1 MKLRLSTFL
10 LAFMLT
16 GSVFAQQNDPDV
28 TSPVIQKQKTELE
41 ATLVS
46 VNQKLALS
54 EKTYRDAQTK
64 KIKYDT
70 LGLGA
75 WRAEMAKL
83 KEEKNELTIAFIKQ
97 HPDYFTSL
105 LALKDVIGAL
115 PKDVQLLEKT
125 FAKLDK
131 NIQQT
136 ATGVKTKT
144 ILDKFDAVSIG
155 RIAPGFSAP
164 DTAGK
169 MINLSDFRGKYVLL
183 DFWASWCGPCR
194 EENPIVVKAYNTY
207 KDRNFE
213 ILSVSLDQPGKQEAW
228 LKAIH
233 DDQLN
238 WKHVSDLKFWKNEV
252 AQLYSVMSIP
262 QNFLIDPS
270 GKIIAANLRGIEL
283 AKKLAS
289 LLPQSNQGK

>member
-1 MKLRLSTFL
+1 MKLKLSIFL

-16 GSVFAQQNDPDV
+16 GSVFAQQSDPDV
-28 TSPVIQKQKTELE
+28 TSPALQKQKAELE
-41 ATLVS
+41 TTLTS
-46 VNQKLALS
+46 VNQKLVLS

-70 LGLGA
+70 IGLGA
-75 WRAEMAKL
+75 WRAEMAKF
-83 KEEKNELTIAFIKQ
+83 KEEKNALTIAFIKQ

-115 PKDVQLLEKT
+115 PKDVQSLEKT

-131 NIQQT
+131 NLQQT
-136 ATGVKTKT
+136 ATGIKTKA

-155 RIAPGFSAP
+155 RMAPGFSAP

-169 MINLSDFRGKYVLL
+169 TINLSDFRGKYVLL

-213 ILSVSLDQPGKQEAW
+213 ILSVSLDQPGKEAAW

-238 WKHVSDLKFWKNEV
+238 WKHVSDLKYWKNEV

-270 GKIIAANLRGIEL
+270 GKIIAANLRGEEL

>member
-1 MKLRLSTFL
+1 MKLKLSAFL
-10 LAFMLT
+10 LAFTLT

-28 TSPVIQKQKTELE
+28 ESPVIKKQKEELE
-41 ATLVS
+41 ATLVA

-54 EKTYRDAQTK
+54 EKTYREAQTK
-64 KIKYDT
+64 KVKYDT
-70 LGLGA
+70 IGLGA
-75 WRAEMAKL
+75 WRAEMARF
-83 KEEKNELTIAFIKQ
+83 KEEKNGLTLAFIKQ

-115 PKDVQLLEKT
+115 PKDVQSLEKT

-136 ATGVKTKT
+136 ATGVKTKAV
-144 ILDKFDAVSIG
+144 LDKFDAVSIG
-155 RIAPGFSAP
+155 RMAPGFSAP

-169 MINLSDFRGKYVLL
+169 TINLSDFRGKYVLL

-213 ILSVSLDQPGKQEAW
+213 ILSVSLDQPGKHDAW

-238 WKHVSDLKFWKNEV
+238 WKHVSDLKFWKNDV

-262 QNFLIDPS
+262 QNFLIDPN
-270 GKIIAANLRGIEL
+270 GKIIAANLRGAEL
-283 AKKLAS
+283 AKKLAT
-289 LLPQSNQGK
+289 LLPQSTQGK

>member
-1 MKLRLSTFL
+1 MKLKLSIFL

-16 GSVFAQQNDPDV
+16 GNVFAQQNDPDV
-28 TSPVIQKQKTELE
+28 TSPAVQKQKAELE
-41 ATLVS
+41 TTLTS
-46 VNQKLALS
+46 VNQKLVLS

-70 LGLGA
+70 IGLGA
-75 WRAEMAKL
+75 WRAEMAKF
-83 KEEKNELTIAFIKQ
+83 KEEKNALTIAFIKQ

-115 PKDVQLLEKT
+115 PKDVQSLEKT

-131 NIQQT
+131 NLQQT
-136 ATGVKTKT
+136 ATGIKTKA

-155 RIAPGFSAP
+155 RMAPGFSAP

-169 MINLSDFRGKYVLL
+169 TINLSDFRGKYVLL

-213 ILSVSLDQPGKQEAW
+213 ILSVSLDQPGKEAAW

-238 WKHVSDLKFWKNEV
+238 WKHVSDLKYWKNEV

-270 GKIIAANLRGIEL
+270 GKIIAANLRGEEL

>member
-1 MKLRLSTFL
+1 MKLKLSTFL

-16 GSVFAQQNDPDV
+16 GSVFAQQSDPDV
-28 TSPVIQKQKTELE
+28 ESPAVQKQKTELE
-41 ATLVS
+41 TTLIS

-64 KIKYDT
+64 KVKYDSI
-70 LGLGA
+70 GLGA
-75 WRAEMAKL
+75 WRAEMAIL
-83 KEEKNELTIAFIKQ
+83 KAEKNELTITFIKQ
-97 HPDYFTSL
+97 HTDYFASL
-105 LALKDVIGAL
+105 LALKDVIGPL
-115 PKDVQLLEKT
+115 PKDVQSLQKIFL
-125 FAKLDK
+125 KLDK
-131 NIQQT
+131 NLQQT
-136 ATGVKTKT
+136 ATGIKTKT

-169 MINLSDFRGKYVLL
+169 TINLSDFRGKYVLL

-213 ILSVSLDQPGKQEAW
+213 IRSVSLDQPGKEAAW

-238 WKHVSDLKFWKNEV
+238 WKHVSDLKYWNNEV
-252 AQLYSVMSIP
+252 AQLYSVRSIP
-262 QNFLIDPS
+262 QNFLIDPN
-270 GKIIAANLRGIEL
+270 GKIIAANLRGEEL
-283 AKKLAS
+283 AKKLAG